1 MYNNLDVTIIK
12 YVTREVRNFIGI
24 FLLLILNE
32 SWTQNI
38 WQSIKF
44 QVLMLAFSELL
55 YLNVPQYS
63 LKM

>member
-44 QVLMLAFSELL
+44 QVLILAFSELL